1 MNVRKIVKSHSSC
14 LPRGSWSLVVRLEGK
29 WLSLCITSWTWV
41 SCFPGIVETV
51 LLCNPGWPQ
60 SWLRPVSGSQ
70 VCTITSDKCF
80 TSPVSKCWVRTY
92 FHSQDKKLV
101 LTTQEHQICLQ
112 VTHPITSLPDD
123 NPQWPPDSTLYAACW
138 SRNHFQKSVSTL
150 PTSQKMPSLL
160 QVNFSNLT
168 YSRLAKVSIVQ
179 NIVLL
184 RSFHS
189 RSRSAPQS
197 LTHTPAPKTQVLRAT
212 THLDTGRL
220 DT

>member
-1 MNVRKIVKSHSSC
+1 MLGESTKTTTTKKSNKNHYRNRIYGWLYLFLWFKKKTQIKKHVFCVCRDVCPRDMNVRKTVKSHSSC

-123 NPQWPPDSTLYAACW
+123 NPQWPP
-138 SRNHFQKSVSTL
+138 
-150 PTSQKMPSLL
+150 
-160 QVNFSNLT
+160 
-168 YSRLAKVSIVQ
+168 
-179 NIVLL
+179 
-184 RSFHS
+184 
-189 RSRSAPQS
+189 
-197 LTHTPAPKTQVLRAT
+197 
-212 THLDTGRL
+212 G
-220 DT
+220 